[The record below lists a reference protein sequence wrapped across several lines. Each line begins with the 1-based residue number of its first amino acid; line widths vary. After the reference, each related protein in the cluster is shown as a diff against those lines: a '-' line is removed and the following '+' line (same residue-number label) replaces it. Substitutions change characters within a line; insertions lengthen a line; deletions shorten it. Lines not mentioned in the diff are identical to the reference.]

1 MIINSVGGLGRL
13 IEFKTCQKKSAITLG
28 GRKRPQA
35 AFVVSCSLA
44 HTRENR
50 GSSVGQEA
58 ALEPATSEKKTHK
71 KKKKKYRENRRNTW
85 KYKTEAPDKSSGK
98 GVIVVMIIIT
108 FITRLSSGWLYS
120 KHSSCGPP
128 RC

>member
-71 KKKKKYRENRRNTW
+71 KKYRENRRNTW

>member
-1 MIINSVGGLGRL
+1 MIINSLGGLGRL

-71 KKKKKYRENRRNTW
+71 KKNTE
-85 KYKTEAPDKSSGK
+85 KRGGIHGNTKQKRLTKALERASSP
-98 GVIVVMIIIT
+98 
-108 FITRLSSGWLYS
+108 S
-120 KHSSCGPP
+120 
-128 RC
+128 

>member
-71 KKKKKYRENRRNTW
+71 KKKKNTE
-85 KYKTEAPDKSSGK
+85 KTGGIHGNTKQKRLTKALERASS
-98 GVIVVMIIIT
+98 
-108 FITRLSSGWLYS
+108 SS
-120 KHSSCGPP
+120 
-128 RC
+128 